1 MFAPHGAQAS
11 MTPSLQ
17 VYVEGTFAA
26 VKVVGRANFNL
37 STAFE
42 TLLDELYRKKFDCFM
57 MELSEC
63 LLMDSSF
70 LGVLVAF
77 AVKLKPADGDGKA
90 VRIGLNNPNPTVL
103 QLFDDLGVLDLF
115 QVTHGEQKAIDG
127 KAATAVP
134 TGASKTDI
142 TRTCLEAHR
151 TLMAMNP
158 DNARRFKD
166 VTRFLAEDLKK
177 LQGGK

>member
-1 MFAPHGAQAS
+1 
-11 MTPSLQ
+11 MTPNLQ
-17 VYVEGTFAA
+17 VFVEDSFAC
-26 VKVVGRANFNL
+26 VKIVGRANFNL

-42 TLLDELYRKKFDCFM
+42 TLLNELYRKKYGCFLM
-57 MELSEC
+57 DLSEC

-70 LGVLVAF
+70 LGVLVGF
-77 AVKLKPADGDGKA
+77 AVKLNSPDGNKP
-90 VRIGLNNPNPTVL
+90 VSRIGLHNANPTVL

-115 QVTHGEQKAIDG
+115 QTSQGEPAACDG
-127 KAATAVP
+127 KETKVVPATP
-134 TGASKTDI
+134 ASKAEV

-151 TLMAMNP
+151 TLMALNP

-177 LQGGK
+177 LQGGS